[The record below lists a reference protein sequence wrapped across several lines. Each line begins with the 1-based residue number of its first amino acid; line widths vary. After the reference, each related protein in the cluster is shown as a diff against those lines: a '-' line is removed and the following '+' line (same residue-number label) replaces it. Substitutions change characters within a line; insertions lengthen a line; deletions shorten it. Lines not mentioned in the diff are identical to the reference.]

1 MVSKQTNKGGYMLTH
16 GQIMEKLGR
25 ILALQEVMIHMQD
38 EVNALNI
45 YLNKEGAFTVIVH
58 SASGISCIYF
68 AGGMGMIIEK
78 EKGINY

>member
-38 EVNALNI
+38 EINALNKQI
-45 YLNKEGAFTVIVH
+45 KEDEQLKEDQD
-58 SASGISCIYF
+58 
-68 AGGMGMIIEK
+68 GGS
-78 EKGINY
+78 